1 VIADR
6 YQPIEQI
13 GTGGM
18 ATVWKAR
25 DTLLGRFVAVK
36 RLLPH
41 LAGDP
46 EAAERFKREAHA
58 AAQLSHPG
66 IVTVFDTGE
75 DADGPFIV
83 QELVDGTT
91 LAAHLAHTGP
101 LGPQPVTDIVSQ
113 VAAALD
119 HAHSV
124 GVIHRDI
131 KPANLIMEP
140 DGRVRIADFGI
151 AHTVDDP
158 ATITASGELVGTI
171 TYLAPEILAG
181 QPATPASDIYSLG
194 AVTYEL
200 LSGQPPYQAP
210 TPAAL
215 LEAVRIG
222 DFPDLRGV
230 VPDQMALAVAGAMAR
245 DPVSRPQ
252 SAGAFAATLMGS
264 ATMVMATTVIAAT
277 PASPLVPRGSEEPTV
292 VTERKHAATPAPVP
306 SGRRRASRL
315 PLLLLVLAVAVV
327 AAAAMTDDPGD
338 GGGTLPAPTT
348 TVAQVTTT
356 LPPPPT
362 TTTTTIPTTTTVPT
376 TTTIVVTPEVV
387 AGEIGALLAGMSP
400 PDFRRRDVRQ
410 VEDRLERVMEEWEG
424 DNRDELRRELERAF
438 EEVADLEESTERE
451 ELTARLIQLSELM
464 GFRVDQIGQGDGEDD
479 DDG

>member
-1 VIADR
+1 MGPGVPGCHITYSGGLRNLAPVIADR

-131 KPANLIMEP
+131 KPANLIIEP

-158 ATITASGELVGTI
+158 ATITSSGELVGTI

-222 DFPDLRGV
+222 DVPDLRGFA
-230 VPDQMALAVAGAMAR
+230 PDQMAHAVAGAMAR
-245 DPVSRPQ
+245 DPVSRPET
-252 SAGAFAATLMGS
+252 AGAFAATLMGS
-264 ATMVMATTVIAAT
+264 ATMVMTTTVIAAT
-277 PASPLVPRGSEEPTV
+277 PASPPVPKGSEEPTV
-292 VTERKHAATPAPVP
+292 VTERKPSPTPTAVP
-306 SGRRRASRL
+306 SGATSRR
-315 PLLLLVLAVAVV
+315 PV
-327 AAAAMTDDPGD
+327 AARIAPAGSGGS
-338 GGGTLPAPTT
+338 GGGC
-348 TVAQVTTT
+348 
-356 LPPPPT
+356 
-362 TTTTTIPTTTTVPT
+362 
-376 TTTIVVTPEVV
+376 
-387 AGEIGALLAGMSP
+387 
-400 PDFRRRDVRQ
+400 D
-410 VEDRLERVMEEWEG
+410 DR
-424 DNRDELRRELERAF
+424 
-438 EEVADLEESTERE
+438 
-451 ELTARLIQLSELM
+451 
-464 GFRVDQIGQGDGEDD
+464 
-479 DDG
+479 

>member
-1 VIADR
+1 MIADR

-46 EAAERFKREAHA
+46 DAAERFKREAHA
-58 AAQLSHPG
+58 AARLSHPG

-91 LAAHLAHTGP
+91 LAIHLANTGP
-101 LGPQPVTDIVSQ
+101 LGPLAVTDIVSQ

-131 KPANLIMEP
+131 KPANLIMER

-158 ATITASGELVGTI
+158 STITSSGELVGTI

-200 LSGQPPYQAP
+200 LAGQPPYQAP

-222 DFPDLRGV
+222 DVRDLRGIA
-230 VPDQMALAVAGAMAR
+230 PDQMAHAVAGAMAR
-245 DPVSRPQ
+245 D
-252 SAGAFAATLMGS
+252 L
-264 ATMVMATTVIAAT
+264 
-277 PASPLVPRGSEEPTV
+277 LRGP
-292 VTERKHAATPAPVP
+292 
-306 SGRRRASRL
+306 RL
-315 PLLLLVLAVAVV
+315 PVH
-327 AAAAMTDDPGD
+327 
-338 GGGTLPAPTT
+338 
-348 TVAQVTTT
+348 
-356 LPPPPT
+356 
-362 TTTTTIPTTTTVPT
+362 
-376 TTTIVVTPEVV
+376 
-387 AGEIGALLAGMSP
+387 SP
-400 PDFRRRDVRQ
+400 QR
-410 VEDRLERVMEEWEG
+410 
-424 DNRDELRRELERAF
+424 
-438 EEVADLEESTERE
+438 
-451 ELTARLIQLSELM
+451 
-464 GFRVDQIGQGDGEDD
+464 
-479 DDG
+479 

>member
-1 VIADR
+1 MIADR

-46 EAAERFKREAHA
+46 DAAERFKREAHA
-58 AAQLSHPG
+58 AARLSHPG

-131 KPANLIMEP
+131 KPANLIIES

-158 ATITASGELVGTI
+158 ATITSSGELVGTI

-210 TPAAL
+210 TAAAL

-222 DFPDLRGV
+222 DVPDLRGFA
-230 VPDQMALAVAGAMAR
+230 PDQMAHAVAGAMAR
-245 DPVSRPQ
+245 DPV
-252 SAGAFAATLMGS
+252 
-264 ATMVMATTVIAAT
+264 
-277 PASPLVPRGSEEPTV
+277 
-292 VTERKHAATPAPVP
+292 
-306 SGRRRASRL
+306 
-315 PLLLLVLAVAVV
+315 
-327 AAAAMTDDPGD
+327 
-338 GGGTLPAPTT
+338 
-348 TVAQVTTT
+348 
-356 LPPPPT
+356 
-362 TTTTTIPTTTTVPT
+362 
-376 TTTIVVTPEVV
+376 
-387 AGEIGALLAGMSP
+387 
-400 PDFRRRDVRQ
+400 
-410 VEDRLERVMEEWEG
+410 
-424 DNRDELRRELERAF
+424 
-438 EEVADLEESTERE
+438 
-451 ELTARLIQLSELM
+451 
-464 GFRVDQIGQGDGEDD
+464 
-479 DDG
+479 

>member
-1 VIADR
+1 MIADR

-91 LAAHLAHTGP
+91 LAAHLADTGP
-101 LGPQPVTDIVSQ
+101 LGPQSVTDIVSQ

-131 KPANLIMEP
+131 KPANLIIEP

-158 ATITASGELVGTI
+158 ATITSSGELVGTI

-222 DFPDLRGV
+222 DVPDLRGFA
-230 VPDQMALAVAGAMAR
+230 PDQMALAVAGAMAR
-245 DPVSRPQ
+245 DPVSRPET
-252 SAGAFAATLMGS
+252 AGAFAATLMGS
-264 ATMVMATTVIAAT
+264 ATMVMAATVIAAT
-277 PASPLVPRGSEEPTV
+277 PASPPVSRGIRGAHGGHR
-292 VTERKHAATPAPVP
+292 TET
-306 SGRRRASRL
+306 RRRLRPLFRPERVRAARW
-315 PLLLLVLAVAVV
+315 PLLLLLLAVVAV

-338 GGGTLPAPTT
+338 GGGTLAASTT

-362 TTTTTIPTTTTVPT
+362 TTTTIPTTTTTIPTTTTT
-376 TTTIVVTPEVV
+376 VVTAESV
-387 AGEIGALLAGMSP
+387 AGEIGALLAALSP
-400 PDFRRRDVRQ
+400 PEFRRRDIRQ
-410 VEDRLERVMEEWEG
+410 VEDRLERVMEEWE
-424 DNRDELRRELERAF
+424 A
-438 EEVADLEESTERE
+438 T
-451 ELTARLIQLSELM
+451 TAM
-464 GFRVDQIGQGDGEDD
+464 N
-479 DDG
+479 

>member
-46 EAAERFKREAHA
+46 DAAERFKREAHA
-58 AAQLSHPG
+58 AARLSHPG
-66 IVTVFDTGE
+66 IVTLFDTGE

-91 LAAHLAHTGP
+91 LATHLANTGP
-101 LGPQPVTDIVSQ
+101 LGPQAVTDIVSQ

-131 KPANLIMEP
+131 KPANLIIER

-158 ATITASGELVGTI
+158 ASITSSGELVGTI

-194 AVTYEL
+194 GVTYEL
-200 LSGQPPYQAP
+200 LAGQPPYQAP

-222 DFPDLRGV
+222 DVPDLRGIA
-230 VPDQMALAVAGAMAR
+230 PDQMAHAVAGAMAR
-245 DPVSRPQ
+245 EPASRPET
-252 SAGAFAATLMGS
+252 AGAFAATLMGS
-264 ATMVMATTVIAAT
+264 ATMVMPAAVVAAT
-277 PASPLVPRGSEEPTV
+277 PTSPRGSEEPTV
-292 VTERKHAATPAPVP
+292 VTGRKPSPTPHAVP
-306 SGRRRASRL
+306 SGARRASRL
-315 PLLLLVLAVAVV
+315 PLLLLLLAVVAV
-327 AAAAMTDDPGD
+327 AAAAIADDPDD
-338 GGGTLPAPTT
+338 GGGTLAASTT

-356 LPPPPT
+356 TPPPPSTTTTVPT
-362 TTTTTIPTTTTVPT
+362 TTTTTIPTTTTT
-376 TTTIVVTPEVV
+376 VVTAESV
-387 AGEIGALLAGMSP
+387 AGEIGGLLAVLGP
-400 PDFRRRDVRQ
+400 PEFRPREIRQ
-410 VEDRLERVMEEWEG
+410 VEDRIERILEEWANSDRE
-424 DNRDELRRELERAF
+424 DLIRELERAF
-438 EEVADLEESTERE
+438 EEVGDLEESPERD

-464 GFRVDQIGQGDGEDD
+464 GFRVDQIGQGNGEDD

>member
-1 VIADR
+1 MIADR

-131 KPANLIMEP
+131 KPANLIIEP

-158 ATITASGELVGTI
+158 ATITSSGELVGTI

-222 DFPDLRGV
+222 DVPDLRGFA
-230 VPDQMALAVAGAMAR
+230 PDQMAHAVAGAMAR
-245 DPVSRPQ
+245 DPVSRPET
-252 SAGAFAATLMGS
+252 AGAFAATLMGS
-264 ATMVMATTVIAAT
+264 ATMVM
-277 PASPLVPRGSEEPTV
+277 PARSWPQLQRPRRSHGV
-292 VTERKHAATPAPVP
+292 RGAHGGHRTETLAD
-306 SGRRRASRL
+306 SNGRSLRSASRR
-315 PLLLLVLAVAVV
+315 PV
-327 AAAAMTDDPGD
+327 AAGSAPAGSGGS
-338 GGGTLPAPTT
+338 GGGCDDRRPGRWRGNAGCVHHHRCSGDHDPS
-348 TVAQVTTT
+348 ASSDHDHHAR
-356 LPPPPT
+356 P
-362 TTTTTIPTTTTVPT
+362 TTTTIPTTTTT
-376 TTTIVVTPEVV
+376 VVTAESV
-387 AGEIGALLAGMSP
+387 AGEIGGLLAVLGP
-400 PDFRRRDVRQ
+400 PEFRPRDIRQ
-410 VEDRLERVMEEWEG
+410 VEDRIERILDEWES
-424 DNRDELRRELERAF
+424 RRSRGPDA
-438 EEVADLEESTERE
+438 
-451 ELTARLIQLSELM
+451 
-464 GFRVDQIGQGDGEDD
+464 
-479 DDG
+479 